1 MAVTTHDAD
10 PRDELLAAAL
20 DHAACGWS
28 VFPLRPGDKRPA
40 VRDWETRATTD
51 PDRIHRA

>member
-1 MAVTTHDAD
+1 MTDTDA
-10 PRDELLAAAL
+10 RAELLAAAL
-20 DHAACGWS
+20 GYARRGWR
-28 VFPLRPGDKRPA
+28 VFPVAPGRKKPPA